1 MTLYYPMMMN
11 LSGRRCLVIG
21 GGKVAERKV
30 ASLLEA
36 DGEVVVISPALTL
49 RLATMAKSEI
59 IRHIA
64 RGFRSGDL
72 DGAFLCVVATNDR
85 ALQRKVAKEAK
96 EQRVLA
102 NIADS
107 EEACDFLVPSYF
119 RRGDLLVSIST
130 AGKSP
135 ALAKRIRR
143 DLEESFGWEYER
155 LLKVLTGLRAR
166 ILEEV
171 KDPRRR
177 RSILERTAHPELLA
191 LVRETDLQSL
201 PDRVW
206 AYLTAS

>member
-1 MTLYYPMMMN
+1 MTVYYPIMMS

-36 DGEVVVISPALTL
+36 DAEVVVVSPTLTL
-49 RLATMAKSEI
+49 RLATMAKNEI
-59 IRHIA
+59 ICHLP

-72 DGAFLCVVATNDR
+72 MGAFLCVVATNDR
-85 ALQRKVAKEAK
+85 ALQRQVAKEAK

-130 AGKSP
+130 GGKSP

-143 DLEESFGWEYER
+143 DLEESFGGEYER
-155 LLKVLTGLRAR
+155 LLKVLTGLRPR
-166 ILEEV
+166 IVKEV

-177 RSILERTAHPELLA
+177 RSILERAADPELLS
-191 LVRETDLQSL
+191 LVRETDPERL

-206 AYLTAS
+206 SYLISS

>member
-1 MTLYYPMMMN
+1 MAVYFPMMMN
-11 LSGRRCLVIG
+11 LGGKRCVVIG

-36 DGEVVVISPALTL
+36 DGEVVVVSPALTSK
-49 RLATMAKSEI
+49 LATMAKNEI
-59 IRHIA
+59 IRHIP

-72 DGAFLCVVATNDR
+72 KGVFLCVVATNDR
-85 ALQRKVAKEAK
+85 QLQKRVAKEAK
-96 EQRVLA
+96 EQGVLA

-135 ALAKRIRR
+135 ALAKRIRK
-143 DLEESFGWEYER
+143 DLEESFGWEYDR
-155 LLKVLTGLRAR
+155 LLKVLTRLRPR
-166 ILEEV
+166 ILQEV

-177 RSILERTAHPELLA
+177 RSILERTAHPEILS
-191 LVRETDLQSL
+191 LVRETDPESL
-201 PDRVW
+201 PDRIW
-206 AYLTAS
+206 TYLTAS